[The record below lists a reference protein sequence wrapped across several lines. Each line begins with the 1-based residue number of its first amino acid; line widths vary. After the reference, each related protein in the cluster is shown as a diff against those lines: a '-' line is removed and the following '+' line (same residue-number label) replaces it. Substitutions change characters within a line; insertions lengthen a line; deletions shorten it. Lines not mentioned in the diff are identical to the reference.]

1 MARSRPRWQMTTRS
15 RFAIILGFAAL
26 AVAGVQLAML
36 SDPPTVLQMVVV
48 AFWSVVGVAYL
59 GSALAQRVRAR
70 RRPAPVTPA
79 ARPLEEIVPVPVR
92 PARPR
97 ARAGAGTGADADA
110 DPGTRSDRTTRTV
123 TPP

>member
-15 RFAIILGFAAL
+15 RFAIILGCAGL

-59 GSALAQRVRAR
+59 GSAVAQRVRAR
-70 RRPAPVTPA
+70 RRPAPAPPA
-79 ARPLEEIVPVPVR
+79 AAPLGRV
-92 PARPR
+92 
-97 ARAGAGTGADADA
+97 
-110 DPGTRSDRTTRTV
+110 
-123 TPP
+123 